1 MCKSRFPQMIWRS
14 MDMRELDFRDQFNVV
29 IAWHGYDVVLHK
41 VEDPACGGH
50 TVWVAQRRQVHV

>member
-1 MCKSRFPQMIWRS
+1 MIWRS